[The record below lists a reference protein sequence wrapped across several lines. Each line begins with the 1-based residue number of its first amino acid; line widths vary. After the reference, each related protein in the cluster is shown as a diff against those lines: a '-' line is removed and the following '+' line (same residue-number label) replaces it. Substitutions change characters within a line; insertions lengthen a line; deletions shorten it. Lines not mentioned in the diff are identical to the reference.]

1 MTYLKPG
8 WPAFILHKTP
18 NIRIMSKKVE
28 FKFIRPKGMTSTEWG
43 KVTGAAYDIFA
54 QNTPIRTGNLRSS
67 INVNVTNRSIKGNY
81 GSIAPYAEFLEF
93 GTPKMAA
100 RDMTGKTVRDL
111 DIFCRDIKDSK

>member
-54 QNTPIRTGNLRSS
+54 QNTPIRTGNLRDS
-67 INVNVTNRSIKGNY
+67 INLNYTSRSIKGNY
-81 GSIAPYAEFLEF
+81 GKNAPYAEFVEF
-93 GTPKMAA
+93 GTPKMAP
-100 RDMTGKTVRDL
+100 REMTKHTVEDL
-111 DIFCRDIKDSK
+111 DLFCRDLKKS